1 MADNWQLK
9 AVLSANAESML
20 KALKGVNAATKETRK
35 YLSDVATSAGKLSG
49 KLGLPFAALSAA
61 VGGLSIMSVKSAV
74 VGFTEMGEAVQK
86 GALKAGMSVEQY
98 QRMKYV
104 AEQSGTSIEAMEGSL
119 SKLNRQVG
127 EAAAGK
133 NKNLAGLMQRLGVNM
148 RDSNG
153 QVRAGID
160 LLPQLA
166 DAFQRNENPAVRA
179 RMGMALFGKSYA
191 EILPLLAEGSEGIAD
206 NLKRFDRI
214 KGVLGPTEIRA
225 AKDLGDSF
233 KDLELVMKG
242 FQGTVAK
249 ELVPVIR
256 PLVDGLVAWW
266 VANKKPVSVEVSKMA
281 KELAEYIKT
290 IDFKAVAQGAGDFF
304 RSLGSLVEMVGG
316 AKNALIG
323 LVLFMNLQT
332 LMALGGLISSALK
345 AGWAFTV
352 MAAQAYVAG
361 NASLLSMMRA
371 GIVAVATAGPIGV
384 LGAAFSW
391 MAGAATA
398 AGGLISGAMGA
409 VTLAIRGVGAALMA
423 NPLGVIIGLATAAY
437 LIYKNWDTL
446 KGWFSGFFD
455 WIGDKFQWAVDLA
468 KQVGSFVGLAPT
480 GASPSG
486 SSAPIGGGA
495 RPSLVSPQSNGRVDG
510 QVTVKFDGMPPG
522 TRVEQ
527 TGSGNMPINLDAGYR
542 SYAVGMPM

>member
-133 NKNLAGLMQRLGVNM
+133 NKNLAGLMQRLGVSM

-153 QVRAGID
+153 QVRAGVD

-266 VANKKPVSVEVSKMA
+266 VANKKLVSVEVSKMA
-281 KELAEYIKT
+281 KELAAYIKT
-290 IDFKAVAQGAGDFF
+290 IDFKAVLQGVGDFF
-304 RSLGSLVEMVGG
+304 RALGSLVEMVGG

-323 LVLFMNLQT
+323 FVLFMNLQT
-332 LMALGGLISSALK
+332 LMACASLGASVGRLGLSFGAMALQAAVG
-345 AGWAFTV
+345 AGGVSTLT
-352 MAAQAYVAG
+352 AALGTAQVAG
-361 NASLLSMMRA
+361 LGLLAILGKLAAAAAVGYGIGTLLNNYVINPAVQALTGDKEASL
-371 GIVAVATAGPIGV
+371 GTA
-384 LGAAFSW
+384 
-391 MAGAATA
+391 
-398 AGGLISGAMGA
+398 
-409 VTLAIRGVGAALMA
+409 
-423 NPLGVIIGLATAAY
+423 
-437 LIYKNWDTL
+437 IY
-446 KGWFSGFFD
+446 
-455 WIGDKFQWAVDLA
+455 DLFN
-468 KQVGSFVGLAPT
+468 KDPMQQMNEQQT
-480 GASPSG
+480 K
-486 SSAPIGGGA
+486 
-495 RPSLVSPQSNGRVDG
+495 PSLVGAQAKGRVDG
-510 QVTVKFDGMPPG
+510 QVNIKIDGLPQG
-522 TRVEQ
+522 SRVEQ
-527 TGSGNMPINLDAGYR
+527 AGTGNMPINLDAGYR